1 MSPLPLR
8 SLLRRARPRPSI
20 RQWLLGASL
29 LAVLGG
35 YGALFA
41 TQSLLA
47 VRERRGAHL
56 QTLARLAEQLPAAA
70 GVAGAASA
78 PVLLLPPTLLVWL
91 ERPGR
96 LPLALARLS
105 PEFPLPPDR
114 TLWGLMA
121 ELASG
126 AGPEERG
133 RLVRIG
139 GESYLLSALPLAAAG
154 AEARLMVLEAVSS
167 RERYER
173 TNALLLL
180 AAAGSATLLTGLV
193 LRPVLDRGLAPLNQL
208 GARLERIEFE
218 SLATERLPLHN
229 QPRELHPI
237 IQAFNALLERLA
249 ASWSRQSAFADG
261 VAHELRTPITLING
275 YAQSLQRQGV
285 VSGEPRR
292 QLALIQSEAERM
304 ARMVTDLLDLARDDA
319 GRLELQRQALDPEQ
333 LLLEAYERLAGHAG
347 GRLRLLPPGDGEEL
361 ELAEVCGDPHR
372 LQQCLTNLVENA
384 LKYAPPGSPIELLA
398 TGSTCAVHLHVR
410 DRGPGVPEPERQRI
424 FERFVR
430 GSAAAGCSG
439 SGLGL
444 SVVRLLMER
453 MGGAVE
459 VAEAPEGGAD
469 FQLVLP
475 VRSAQ
480 RPPSA

>member
-1 MSPLPLR
+1 MGLVNRVVPKGD
-8 SLLRRARPRPSI
+8 AR
-20 RQWLLGASL
+20 
-29 LAVLGG
+29 
-35 YGALFA
+35 
-41 TQSLLA
+41 
-47 VRERRGAHL
+47 
-56 QTLARLAEQLPAAA
+56 AAA
-70 GVAGAASA
+70 
-78 PVLLLPPTLLVWL
+78 
-91 ERPGR
+91 E
-96 LPLALARLS
+96 ALA
-105 PEFPLPPDR
+105 
-114 TLWGLMA
+114 A
-121 ELASG
+121 ELARFPQ
-126 AGPEERG
+126 ACMRND
-133 RLVRIG
+133 R
-139 GESYLLSALPLAAAG
+139 LSAYRQFDLDYAGAMQNEFALGLATMADGQMLAAYGLLDHYEMILASHNHYLQSLQIPGQPG
-154 AEARLMVLEAVSS
+154 ALIMG
-167 RERYER
+167 
-173 TNALLLL
+173 NGGALL
-180 AAAGSATLLTGLV
+180 
-193 LRPVLDRGLAPLNQL
+193 D
-208 GARLERIEFE
+208 
-218 SLATERLPLHN
+218 
-229 QPRELHPI
+229 
-237 IQAFNALLERLA
+237 RLA
-249 ASWSRQSAFADG
+249 ASWNRQSAFANG

-384 LKYAPPGSPIELLA
+384 LKYAPQGSPIELLA
-398 TGSTCAVHLHVR
+398 TGGSSAVRLHVR
-410 DRGPGVPEPERQRI
+410 DRGPGVPEPERLRI

-430 GSAAAGCSG
+430 GSAAEGCSG

-453 MGGAVE
+453 MGGDVE
-459 VAEAPEGGAD
+459 VAEAPGGGAD

-475 VRSAQ
+475 VRSGS